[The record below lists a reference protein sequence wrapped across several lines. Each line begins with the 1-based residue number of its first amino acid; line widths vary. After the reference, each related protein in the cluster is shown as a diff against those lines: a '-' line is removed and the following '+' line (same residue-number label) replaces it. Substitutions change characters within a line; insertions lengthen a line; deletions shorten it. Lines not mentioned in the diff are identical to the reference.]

1 MRLSLTGQY
10 GRTWLSSWSRAGQPD
25 LQYDLTQDQVGSLD
39 CSVAND
45 SSVPSWAGRLEV
57 MACTSISVQAPS
69 VWSDG
74 TGKAKG
80 ALEGIS
86 RIQKLPRQVLDN
98 IVEPGYL

>member
-10 GRTWLSSWSRAGQPD
+10 GRTWSSSWSRAGQPD
-25 LQYDLTQDQVGSLD
+25 LQYDLTQDKVVSLD
-39 CSVAND
+39 CSMAND

-57 MACTSISVQAPS
+57 MAWTSISMQAPS

-80 ALEGIS
+80 L
-86 RIQKLPRQVLDN
+86 
-98 IVEPGYL
+98 